1 MCTYNGNFCPIYLL
15 CIWRRYNLEQSSIT
29 TPQHPE
35 KIPRWIPMTK
45 LIRESLVLL
54 YLFFKYLFHIGVGF
68 PGGSGVKK
76 KKKKS
81 TCQCRRHG
89 YLDLWVRKIPWQ
101 RKWQPTPVFL
111 PGESHEQ
118 RSLVGYSPLG
128 CKRGLQYW
136 VTKQQQQSSLAIL
149 C

>member
-15 CIWRRYNLEQSSIT
+15 CIWRRYNIEQSSIT

-76 KKKKS
+76 KKKKNPPATAGDMGILIS
-81 TCQCRRHG
+81 GSGKSPGKGNGNPLQCSCLENPMNREAWWATVH
-89 YLDLWVRKIPWQ
+89 WVAKEVYNTEWLNNNNR
-101 RKWQPTPVFL
+101 V
-111 PGESHEQ
+111 H
-118 RSLVGYSPLG
+118 
-128 CKRGLQYW
+128 
-136 VTKQQQQSSLAIL
+136 
-149 C
+149 

>member
-76 KKKKS
+76 KKKKIHLPMQEIQD
-81 TCQCRRHG
+81 TR
-89 YLDLWVRKIPWQ
+89 
-101 RKWQPTPVFL
+101 FL
-111 PGESHEQ
+111 S
-118 RSLVGYSPLG
+118 LG
-128 CKRGLQYW
+128 CDDSLEEEMATHSSISCLENSMDRGAWQATVHR
-136 VTKQQQQSSLAIL
+136 VTKSQT
-149 C
+149 